1 MGTLYSE
8 LGAALNRSPGR
19 PRIYADANVPA
30 GLVTFMRQELGWD
43 VYYVM
48 EQDDL
53 RRAADI
59 EHYRLA
65 RQMHRTL
72 VTLDRDYFDD
82 RRFPLRESGG
92 VVVLSA
98 PDQRQLARVLRRVDA
113 LLLRAESADADGPA
127 PGGSRAV
134 PLAGQKLHAHPDW
147 PRVEGGAACR

>member
-8 LGAALNRSPGR
+8 LGAALDRSPGR
-19 PRIYADANVPA
+19 PRVYADANVPA
-30 GLVTFMRQELGWD
+30 GLVGFMRRDLGWD
-43 VYYVM
+43 VFYVM

-53 RRAADI
+53 RRAPDI

-82 RRFPLRESGG
+82 RRFPLHESGG
-92 VVVLSA
+92 VVVMSA
-98 PDQRQLARVLRRVDA
+98 PDERQLSRVLRRVDA
-113 LLLRAESADADGPA
+113 LLMRAESSGAAA
-127 PGGSRAV
+127 SSPGGPRAV

-147 PRVEGGAACR
+147 PGPHGEPACR